1 MIVAENTG
9 LLGFLQS
16 PEGQGLLSAAFGG
29 MAGAQ
34 RGTPWNNAGRA
45 GMAGVMGYGNALDR
59 QTQMAQLA
67 KQNEVRDLQVEQL
80 RRQAS
85 LQQRQDAW
93 RQQVPAL
100 TTPKLTGT
108 TEQERILA
116 EQNGTFGEDGARS
129 LAQVGNLPGMSYGVD
144 KSKLNQHLV
153 SPDSPFADEI
163 MKRQLFPS
171 AADFKVVGN
180 SLVKIDPNQG
190 TAAPVFSEPKTP
202 EKEPDAVRQYR
213 FAQGQGYK
221 DDFTS
226 WLLAKQK
233 AGATNIDMRQG
244 SEEAKVV
251 GKGFGEEYL
260 KTQTAGVAAQSSLNR
275 INRLGQLLEGV
286 DTGKF
291 APLGLEVAK
300 AGQALG
306 LKIDPN
312 VSNKEAAMALS
323 NEIALQLRNPSGG
336 AGMPGAMSDA
346 DRNFLS
352 SMVPGI
358 EKTPE
363 GRKLIME
370 SARKLAQRDIEVS
383 RMAREYRKKNGSL
396 DEGFYDELARFS
408 ESNPLFQQAAP
419 AGNDLFNQ
427 ADMILKGGR

>member
-1 MIVAENTG
+1 MGLIVAENTG

-29 MAGAQ
+29 MAGAR

-45 GMAGVMGYGNALDR
+45 GLSGIAGYGNALDR
-59 QTQMAQLA
+59 QTQLAEMA
-67 KQNEVRDLQVEQL
+67 KQNEVRDLQMGQM
-80 RRQAS
+80 RRQAG
-85 LQQRQDAW
+85 LQQKQDAW
-93 RQQVPAL
+93 RQQLPSL
-100 TTPKLTGT
+100 TTPQLTGT

-116 EQNGTFGEDGARS
+116 EQNGAFGEDGARS
-129 LAQVGNLPGMSYGVD
+129 LAQIGNLPGMNYGVD
-144 KSKLNQHLV
+144 QGKLNQHLM
-153 SPDSPFADEI
+153 SPDSPFADKILE
-163 MKRQLFPS
+163 KQLFPP
-171 AADFKVVGN
+171 AADYKVVGN
-180 SLVKIDPNQG
+180 SLVKIDPTKG
-190 TAAPVFSEPKTP
+190 TAAPVFSEAKP
-202 EKEPDAVRQYR
+202 EDKEPDAVRQYR

-221 DDFTS
+221 GDFTS

-233 AGATNIDMRQG
+233 AGAANTTIDMRQG

-251 GKGFGEEYL
+251 GRGFGEEYL
-260 KTQTAGVAAQSSLNR
+260 KTQSAGTAAQSSLNR

-363 GRKLIME
+363 GRRMIME
-370 SARKLAQRDIEVS
+370 SARKLAQRDIEVA

-396 DEGFYDELARFS
+396 DEGFYDELAKFS
-408 ESNPLFQQAAP
+408 EANPLFQQAAQQP
-419 AGNDLFNQ
+419 GNSATVSNW
-427 ADMILKGGR
+427 